1 MGGTAK
7 KPFYK
12 LDLEAS
18 GVSQDTDE
26 SHITLTLAKGDKVQI
41 AGFDRNLAALIPDN
55 TGCVKVSSK
64 GLLTA
69 RKVTG
74 PEGVTISFLRGRPR
88 VFVKV
93 VVIQP
98 VLEDARVDGHSSAII
113 KKYKAD
119 VQAGKDF
126 DILLYA
132 PLNTSVYRSKVK
144 MSGGVITEDNNE
156 IITVNSNGM
165 LHIRGKAISKGKSKI
180 PFTCCG
186 KKYTLIINVKDK
198 GINL

>member
-18 GVSQDTDE
+18 GVSQNATE

-55 TGCVKVSSK
+55 SGCVKVSSK

-69 RKVTG
+69 RKPTG
-74 PEGVTISFLRGRPR
+74 PEGVTISFLRGHPR
-88 VFVKV
+88 VYVKV

-98 VLEDARVDGHSSAII
+98 ALEGAMIDGQRSALI

-126 DILLYA
+126 DILITA
-132 PLNTSVYRSKVK
+132 PLNTTVYRSKVK
-144 MSGGVITEDNNE
+144 MSGGVITEDNSD
-156 IITVNSNGM
+156 IITVNPDGK
-165 LHIRGKAISKGKSKI
+165 LHIKGKAISKGKSRI
-180 PFTCCG
+180 PFSCCG
-186 KKYTLIINVKDK
+186 KKYTLTINVKDK
-198 GINL
+198 PLNL